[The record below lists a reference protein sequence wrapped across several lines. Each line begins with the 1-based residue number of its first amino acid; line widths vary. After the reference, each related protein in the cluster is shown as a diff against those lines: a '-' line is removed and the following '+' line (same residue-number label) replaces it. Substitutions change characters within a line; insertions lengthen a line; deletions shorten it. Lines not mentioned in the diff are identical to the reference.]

1 MELKDAESLLDGGTT
16 SLKVEEK
23 RKFKFITIDYS
34 LPMDGRPR
42 YVYFGKSLF
51 SREKQLEINSE
62 EERGIALWLR
72 DQLVSLFGEYQLEE
86 FLAGKAANLT
96 REGKWLFALNFY
108 RILSLEREYFQQD

>member
-16 SLKVEEK
+16 SLKLVQK
-23 RKFKFITIDYS
+23 GKFKFITIDYS

-42 YVYFGKSLF
+42 YVFSGKTLF
-51 SREKQLEINSE
+51 SREKQLEMNSE
-62 EERGIALWLR
+62 EEKRMAFWVK

-86 FLAGKAANLT
+86 FLAGRAPNLT

-108 RILSLEREYFQQD
+108 RILTLERDYFQSE